1 MFQATDAEI
10 DAGLRE
16 AQLIAVLPTLAY
28 LTGDLTLLRPELISQ
43 PLLAAQP
50 QGGLTAEQQ
59 EGIRLLARQTLIK
72 FRDSGGVSR
81 HQCSQ
86 SEIQDIMSYTV
97 GAFVSD
103 DYVPLMLEELS
114 VAGEDLRQPK
124 WSREEIAPN
133 RSFKVLIVGAG
144 MSGILAGY
152 RLKQAGIEFEIL
164 EKNADVG
171 GTWLEN
177 TYPGCRVDSAN
188 HVYSYSFAQRSD
200 WPLHFSTQDVLL

>member
-59 EGIRLLARQTLIK
+59 EGIRLLARQTLIN
-72 FRDSGGVSR
+72 FRDSGGVSH

-86 SEIQDIMSYTV
+86 SV
-97 GAFVSD
+97 
-103 DYVPLMLEELS
+103 LS
-114 VAGEDLRQPK
+114 
-124 WSREEIAPN
+124 
-133 RSFKVLIVGAG
+133 
-144 MSGILAGY
+144 
-152 RLKQAGIEFEIL
+152 
-164 EKNADVG
+164 
-171 GTWLEN
+171 
-177 TYPGCRVDSAN
+177 
-188 HVYSYSFAQRSD
+188 
-200 WPLHFSTQDVLL
+200 